1 MRGRWALGAALAL
14 RASVALAADGRGPT
28 SEAAVPR
35 AAIGAWPGFQVRM
48 TPELAALAPPVAAAD
63 ALVITGPTRAE
74 GVAAPTCTASA
85 TMPRMLAPS
94 TARAR
99 DGLIA
104 VVRAAE
110 CRHGLPTG
118 LLDSLVLAE
127 SAYRA
132 RALSRAGALGL
143 TQLMPA
149 TAREVGVTDRTDTDR
164 SIEGGATYLRR
175 MIDRFGE
182 VRLALAAYN
191 AGPNAVLRAGG
202 VPANGETPGYVARVV
217 GLWRAVA
224 EEEGHPHQRVAG
236 AGCRVTTAC
245 WAAFPG

>member
-1 MRGRWALGAALAL
+1 MRGRWTLGAALAL
-14 RASVALAADGRGPT
+14 HAGAVLAADGRGPA
-28 SEAAVPR
+28 SEAVAPK
-35 AAIGAWPGFQVRM
+35 AMIGTWPGFQVRM

-63 ALVITGPTRAE
+63 ALVIARATRAE
-74 GVAAPTCTASA
+74 GAADPTCTASA
-85 TMPRMLAPS
+85 MIPRALAPS

-118 LLDSLVLAE
+118 LLDSVVLAE
-127 SAYRA
+127 SAYRTH
-132 RALSRAGALGL
+132 ALSRAGALGL

-149 TAREVGVTDRTDTDR
+149 TAREVGVTNRTDTAR

-202 VPANGETPGYVARVV
+202 VPDNGETPGYVARVV
-217 GLWRAVA
+217 GLWHEISETA
-224 EEEGHPHQRVAG
+224 EVK
-236 AGCRVTTAC
+236 TSTN
-245 WAAFPG
+245 